1 MTEMTKGI
9 SMRIYSDYV
18 CPYCFLQEGPLCA
31 AVERVRQKK
40 RVDINV
46 QWMPFELRPEPTP
59 TLRPE
64 ENYLQTAWA
73 KSVYPMARRMAVE
86 IALPSVSPQPYS
98 RLAFEGFLFAQKR
111 GKHQEYN
118 HAVFRAFF
126 QENRDIGQVEVLCT
140 IAAAVGLDD
149 REFATALKS
158 GAHRDE
164 HARLLRHAVEEVGIT
179 SVPTAFVGD
188 IPLVGVRS
196 QAELEEVLTQVCVQ
210 Q

>member
-9 SMRIYSDYV
+9 SVRIYSDYV

-31 AVERVRQKK
+31 AVERVRQEK

-86 IALPSVSPQPYS
+86 IALPSVSPQTYS
-98 RLAFEGFLFAQKR
+98 RLACEGFLFAHKR
-111 GKHQEYN
+111 G
-118 HAVFRAFF
+118 
-126 QENRDIGQVEVLCT
+126 
-140 IAAAVGLDD
+140 
-149 REFATALKS
+149 
-158 GAHRDE
+158 
-164 HARLLRHAVEEVGIT
+164 
-179 SVPTAFVGD
+179 
-188 IPLVGVRS
+188 
-196 QAELEEVLTQVCVQ
+196 
-210 Q
+210 